1 MLDSNATIKLLETL
15 PDISVQAL
23 NGIRTHDF
31 YVTGAMLSQLS
42 YQSYMSAVVCGFGP
56 LYSVDVTPGSSI

>member
-15 PDISVQAL
+15 PDIRVQVL
-23 NGIRTHDF
+23 NGIQTHDF

-42 YQSYMSAVVCGFGP
+42 LIKATWEKSFVGLA
-56 LYSVDVTPGSSI
+56 LYVQ